1 MQVRD
6 QRRLEFIGTRTR
18 PLAVTGDGVDF
29 TVMRQVAERLR
40 QRPARYGV
48 SGEALV
54 EQANG
59 RFQTQVRKI
68 QIKARQI
75 RRHTQTFIDV
85 HQIRQATDVEVFVG
99 FETLF
104 NAAAGDKQTALHIAR
119 TPACRGVHKNLLNA
133 WQRGEGD
140 FTQHAFVSGDI
151 TPAHNRQGFAL
162 QLFFNDAA
170 CGSGEFR
177 IFIQEEHPDGVV
189 FC

>member
-162 QLFFNDAA
+162 QFFFNDAA

>member
-1 MQVRD
+1 M
-6 QRRLEFIGTRTR
+6 
-18 PLAVTGDGVDF
+18 
-29 TVMRQVAERLR
+29 
-40 QRPARYGV
+40 
-48 SGEALV
+48 

-75 RRHTQTFIDV
+75 RRHTQTFINID
-85 HQIRQATDVEVFVG
+85 QIRQATDVEVFVG

-104 NAAAGDKQTALHIAR
+104 DAAAGDKQTALHIAR
-119 TPACRGVHKNLLNA
+119 TPACRSVNENLLNVG
-133 WQRGEGD
+133 QRGEGD

-151 TPAHNRQGFAL
+151 TPAHNRQRFAL

-170 CGSGEFR
+170 CGSGELR

-189 FC
+189 FR

>member
-1 MQVRD
+1 M
-6 QRRLEFIGTRTR
+6 
-18 PLAVTGDGVDF
+18 
-29 TVMRQVAERLR
+29 
-40 QRPARYGV
+40 
-48 SGEALV
+48 
-54 EQANG
+54 EQADG
-59 RFQTQVRKI
+59 RFQAQVRKI
-68 QIKARQI
+68 QVEARQI
-75 RRHTQTFIDV
+75 RRHTQTFIDID
-85 HQIRQATDVEVFVG
+85 QIRQATDVEVFIC

-104 NAAAGDKQTALHIAR
+104 DAAAGDKQTALHIAR
-119 TPACRGVHKNLLNA
+119 TPACRSVNENLLNVG
-133 WQRGEGD
+133 QRGEGD

>member
-1 MQVRD
+1 MV
-6 QRRLEFIGTRTR
+6 LIS
-18 PLAVTGDGVDF
+18 PLCA
-29 TVMRQVAERLR
+29 VAERLR

-54 EQANG
+54 EQADG

-75 RRHTQTFIDV
+75 RLHTQTFIDV

-119 TPACRGVHKNLLNA
+119 TPACRGVNENLLNVGREERA
-133 WQRGEGD
+133 ISPSTPSLVGTSRQPTID
-140 FTQHAFVSGDI
+140 KVSRCSSSSTMRRAAAASSGS
-151 TPAHNRQGFAL
+151 
-162 QLFFNDAA
+162 LFRKSIPTA
-170 CGSGEFR
+170 
-177 IFIQEEHPDGVV
+177 
-189 FC
+189 

>member
-1 MQVRD
+1 MQIRD
-6 QRRLEFIGTRTR
+6 KRRLEFIGTRTR

-29 TVMRQVAERLR
+29 TVMRQIAERLR

-54 EQANG
+54 EQADG

-119 TPACRGVHKNLLNA
+119 TPACRSVNENLLNVG
-133 WQRGEGD
+133 QRGEGD

-177 IFIQEEHPDGVV
+177 IFIQEEHPDSVV

>member
-29 TVMRQVAERLR
+29 TVMREVAERLR

-48 SGEALV
+48 SGKALV
-54 EQANG
+54 KQADG
-59 RFQTQVRKI
+59 RFQTQVREV
-68 QIKARQI
+68 QVEARQI
-75 RRHTQTFIDV
+75 RRHTQTFINID
-85 HQIRQATDVEVFVG
+85 QIRQATDVEVFVG

-119 TPACRGVHKNLLNA
+119 TPACRSVNENLLNVG
-133 WQRGEGD
+133 QRGEGD

-177 IFIQEEHPDGVV
+177 IFIQEEHPDSVV

>member
-6 QRRLEFIGTRTR
+6 KRCLEFISTRTR

-29 TVMRQVAERLR
+29 TVMRQIAERLR

-104 NAAAGDKQTALHIAR
+104 NAAAGDKQTALHIAW

-162 QLFFNDAA
+162 QFFFNDAA

-177 IFIQEEHPDGVV
+177 IFIQEEHPDSVV